1 MSQPAKP
8 KNQKTFQAPR
18 GTYDILPDE
27 QIYWEKIYKT
37 IKEVFLFYGF
47 GRIDTPVIED
57 ADLYVR
63 ATGET
68 TDIVEKQMY
77 LFKSKGG
84 DSLALR
90 PEFTPG
96 VIRAYLEDGLSA
108 LVHPVKLYSWGP
120 LFRYENPQTGRY
132 RQFHQVN
139 LEVIGSKAVAND
151 AEVIQL
157 FFVVFRELGLKA
169 INLHINS
176 IGCSEC
182 QPHYR
187 KLLLG
192 YYKNRADR
200 LCADCRRRFRQNPL
214 RLLDCKDEHCIQ
226 LMAGVPQMIDH
237 LCEECHTH
245 FKSVLEFLDELEI
258 PYILNQS
265 LVRGLDYYT
274 KTVFEFWPDGEQ
286 ARQGALGGGGRYDY
300 LIKFLG
306 GKDTPAVGGGIGVER
321 LIAQLKFQAIKF
333 HPLINPRVFLV
344 QLGELARRRGFKIFE
359 ELRKANI
366 AAAAAFSKDSIK
378 TQLKLADRAEI
389 KMALI
394 LGQQEVLDGTIIV
407 RDMTT
412 GAQETIKQDKLIL
425 VLKKRLAKKIINQ

>member
-1 MSQPAKP
+1 MPQLAKSKNSP
-8 KNQKTFQAPR
+8 GNQKTFQAPK
-18 GTYDILPDE
+18 GTCDILPDE

-37 IKEVFLFYGF
+37 IKEIFLFYGF
-47 GRIDTPVIED
+47 GRIDTPVIEE
-57 ADLYVR
+57 ADLYIR
-63 ATGET
+63 ATGEA

-96 VIRAYLEDGLSA
+96 VIRAYLENGLSA

-120 LFRYENPQTGRY
+120 LFRYENPQAGRY
-132 RQFHQVN
+132 RQFHQIN
-139 LEVIGSKAVAND
+139 LEVIGSKAPVND

-157 FFVVFRELGLKA
+157 FFIVFRELGLKA

-182 QPHYR
+182 RPHYR
-187 KLLLG
+187 KALVG
-192 YYKNRADR
+192 YYKNRVDR
-200 LCADCRRRFRQNPL
+200 LCPDCRRRFKQNPL
-214 RLLDCKDEHCIQ
+214 RLLDCKDERCIQ
-226 LMAGVPQMIDH
+226 LMAGVPQMIDY
-237 LCEECHTH
+237 LCDECHIH
-245 FKSVLEFLDELEI
+245 FKNVLEFLDELEI

-274 KTVFEFWPDGEQ
+274 KTVFEFWPEGEQ

-306 GKDTPAVGGGIGVER
+306 GKDTPAVGGGVGVER
-321 LIAQLKFQAIKF
+321 LIAQLKSQAIKF
-333 HPLINPRVFLV
+333 HPLISPRVFLV

-359 ELRKANI
+359 ELRKVNI
-366 AAAAAFSKDSIK
+366 AASAAFSKDSIK
-378 TQLKLADRAEI
+378 TQLKLAEER
-389 KMALI
+389 KS
-394 LGQQEVLDGTIIV
+394 
-407 RDMTT
+407 
-412 GAQETIKQDKLIL
+412 
-425 VLKKRLAKKIINQ
+425 RLH

>member
-1 MSQPAKP
+1 MSQSKP
-8 KNQKTFQAPR
+8 KTQKTFQAPK

-27 QIYWEKIYKT
+27 QVYWERIYKVAR
-37 IKEVFLFYGF
+37 EVFLFYGF
-47 GRIDTPVIED
+47 ERIDTPIIED
-57 ADLYVR
+57 VDLYVR
-63 ATGET
+63 ATGEV

-77 LFKSKGG
+77 LFKSRGG

-96 VIRAYLEDGLSA
+96 VIRAYLENGLSA
-108 LVHPVKLYSWGP
+108 LPHPVKLYSYGP
-120 LFRYENPQTGRY
+120 LFRYENPQAGRH

-139 LEVIGSKAVAND
+139 LETIGSGAAAND
-151 AEVIQL
+151 AEIIQL

-169 INLHINS
+169 INLQINS

-182 QPHYR
+182 HPRYR
-187 KLLLG
+187 KSLVG
-192 YYKNRADR
+192 YYRNKVDR
-200 LCADCRRRFRQNPL
+200 LCADCRKRFRQNPL
-214 RLLDCKDEHCIQ
+214 RLLDCKDEKCAQ
-226 LMAGVPQMIDH
+226 LIAGVPQMIDY
-237 LCEECHTH
+237 LCEDCHGH
-245 FKSVLEFLDELEI
+245 FKSVLEFLDDLEI

-274 KTVFEFWPDGEQ
+274 KTVFEFWPEGEQ

-300 LIKFLG
+300 LVKFLG
-306 GKDTPAVGGGIGVER
+306 GKDAPAVGGGVGVER
-321 LIAQLKFQAIKF
+321 LIAQLKSQAIKF
-333 HPLINPRVFLV
+333 HPLVSPRVFLV
-344 QLGELARRRGFKIFE
+344 QLGELARRKGFKIFE
-359 ELRKANI
+359 ELRRANI
-366 AAAAAFSKDSIK
+366 SAAAAFSKDSIK

-412 GAQETIKQDKLIL
+412 GAQETVKQDKLII
-425 VLKKRLAKKIINQ
+425 VLKKRLAKK